1 MDNKRRKVKYID
13 DDDEMVEERRIPNEM
28 DKLGDMMKTL
38 EVQDNNITEDE
49 VRKFVSQYVKA

>member
-1 MDNKRRKVKYID
+1 MMMKWWK
-13 DDDEMVEERRIPNEM
+13 EEDEM
-28 DKLGDMMKTL
+28 DKLGDIMKTL